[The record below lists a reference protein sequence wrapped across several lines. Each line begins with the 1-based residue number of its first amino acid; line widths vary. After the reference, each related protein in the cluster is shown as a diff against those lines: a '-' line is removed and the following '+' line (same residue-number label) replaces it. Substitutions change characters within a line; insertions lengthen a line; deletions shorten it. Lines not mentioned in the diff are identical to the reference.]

1 MILSLFKVFR
11 IFRAFYDK
19 YDKYFD
25 TNFYFKIIAVK
36 YSLSG
41 LQRFLAHL

>member
-1 MILSLFKVFR
+1 MILSLFKVFH
-11 IFRAFYDK
+11 IFHAFHDK

-41 LQRFLAHL
+41 LLRFFAHL

>member
-11 IFRAFYDK
+11 IFRAF